1 MPGRGR
7 ADSRSFIQS
16 EEVTAAHSALLG
28 STTVDIWMNNAS
40 YWRNVPQKVWETN
53 IGGYQ
58 VLKKWLSYREQTIID
73 RALNESEVSH
83 FQATARRLAALLL
96 LTAELDAN
104 YLTCAEAHYHHE
116 NFS

>member
-40 YWRNVPQKVWETN
+40 YWRNVPQKV
-53 IGGYQ
+53 
-58 VLKKWLSYREQTIID
+58 
-73 RALNESEVSH
+73 
-83 FQATARRLAALLL
+83 
-96 LTAELDAN
+96 
-104 YLTCAEAHYHHE
+104 
-116 NFS
+116 